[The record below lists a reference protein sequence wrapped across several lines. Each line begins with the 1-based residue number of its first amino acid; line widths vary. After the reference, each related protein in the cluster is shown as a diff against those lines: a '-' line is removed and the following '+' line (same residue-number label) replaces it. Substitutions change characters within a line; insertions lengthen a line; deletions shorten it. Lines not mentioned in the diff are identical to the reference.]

1 MGRRH
6 GWHEVEQM
14 ILVDSSVWIAYFNG
28 SNTRQAD
35 LLNDLLN
42 REPILIGDLIMA
54 EVFQGFHSAS
64 KIVGG

>member
-1 MGRRH
+1 
-6 GWHEVEQM
+6 M

-35 LLNDLLN
+35 LLNDLRN
-42 REPILIGDLIMA
+42 REPILIGDLILT